1 MKKLFLACLLL
12 TLTGCN
18 TFMSWQTEHPD
29 NFAEEA
35 VEDLIEGKTGYEIDL
50 TPVTGKE
57 KQKLNLGNP

>member
-18 TFMSWQTEHPD
+18 TFMSWQKDNPD
-29 NFAEEA
+29 CFAEEA
-35 VEDLIEGKTGYEIDL
+35 VEDLIENTTGYDIDL

-57 KQKLNLGNP
+57 KQKLN